1 MSGEIEG
8 LGDLATG
15 ALMAQ
20 AVDRHG
26 GAHADGGGHGA
37 CLNCGAAL
45 IGDYC
50 HACGQAAHLHRSIG
64 AIWHDLLHGVLH
76 FEGRMWATLPMLIRR
91 PGELTRRYIEGERA
105 KFVSPM
111 AMFLFSVFT
120 LFAVLSIL
128 GIAPPA
134 DVGNASGK
142 VASGMEEAKK
152 ELLSTREVQLK
163 RLNDPAATAARKAK
177 AKERLAQI
185 DGELRVIAN
194 AQPVFRVQDDGMSG
208 VKTGWERL
216 DHGIE
221 KASKNPGLA
230 LYKLQANSYKFSW
243 LLIPLSV
250 PFVWIMFA
258 WKRQFHAYD
267 HAVFVTYSL
276 AFMSLLFIVLTIL
289 GAFGA
294 PMAALMLAGSL
305 IPPFH
310 IYRQLRGAYRLGRA
324 SALAR
329 TLVLL
334 VFVQVIAT
342 LFLVL
347 VLGLGLV
354 G

>member
-8 LGDLATG
+8 VGDLATG
-15 ALMAQ
+15 AFMAH
-20 AVDRHG
+20 AVDHHG
-26 GAHADGGGHGA
+26 GGGHGHEVHGA
-37 CLNCGAAL
+37 CLNCGTPL
-45 IGDYC
+45 IGEHC
-50 HACGQAAHLHRSIG
+50 HACGQAAHLHRSVG

-76 FEGRMWATLPMLIRR
+76 FEGRMWSTLPLLVTK

-134 DVGNASGK
+134 DVGGASGK
-142 VASGMEEAKK
+142 VAAGLEEAKK
-152 ELLSTREVQLK
+152 ELVSSRAVQAE
-163 RLNDPAATAARKAK
+163 RLADPKTNEARKAR
-177 AKERLAQI
+177 ARERLAEI
-185 DGELRVIAN
+185 DNELKVIAN
-194 AQPVFRVQDDGMSG
+194 AQPVFKVQDDEFSG
-208 VKTGWERL
+208 LKTGWKRL
-216 DHGIE
+216 DYGIE

-289 GAFGA
+289 GSLGV
-294 PMAALMLAGSL
+294 PMAILATVATFV
-305 IPPFH
+305 PPFH
-310 IYRQLRGAYRLGRA
+310 IYRQLRGGYRLGRA

-329 TLVLL
+329 TIVLIC
-334 VFVQVIAT
+334 FVQVIAM
-342 LFLVL
+342 LFLML

>member
-15 ALMAQ
+15 ALMAR
-20 AVDRHG
+20 AVDRHEYN
-26 GAHADGGGHGA
+26 HAEHEGHGA
-37 CLNCGAAL
+37 CLNCGTTL
-45 IGDYC
+45 VGEHC
-50 HACGQAAHLHRSIG
+50 HACGQAAHLHRSVG

-76 FEGRMWATLPMLIRR
+76 FEGRMWSTLPMLIRR

-128 GIAPPA
+128 GISPPA
-134 DVGNASGK
+134 DVGNATGK

-152 ELLSTREVQLK
+152 ELASTREVQLK
-163 RLNDPAATAARKAK
+163 RLNDPSGNAASKAK
-177 AKERLAQI
+177 AQTRLAEI
-185 DGELRVIAN
+185 DRELRVIAE
-194 AQPVFRVQDDGMSG
+194 AQPVFKPQEEGLSG
-208 VKTGWERL
+208 VKTGWTRL

-250 PFVWIMFA
+250 PFVWLMFA
-258 WKRQFHAYD
+258 WKPQYRAYD

-276 AFMSLLFIVLTIL
+276 AFMSLLFIVLTIMS
-289 GAFGA
+289 AFGV
-294 PMAALMLAGSL
+294 PMQLLALAGVA

-310 IYRQLRGAYRLGRA
+310 IYRQLRGAYRLGRV

-329 TLVLL
+329 TAVMI
-334 VFVQVIAT
+334 VFVQIIAT
-342 LFLVL
+342 LFLML